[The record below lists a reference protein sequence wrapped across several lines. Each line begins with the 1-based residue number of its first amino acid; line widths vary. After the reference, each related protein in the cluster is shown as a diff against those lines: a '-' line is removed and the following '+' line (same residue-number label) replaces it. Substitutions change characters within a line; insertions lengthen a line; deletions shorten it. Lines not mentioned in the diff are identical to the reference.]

1 MPRAKR
7 SKQYKRLMNQYEMNF
22 GFREP
27 YQVLCDSQFLEAAIR
42 SKMDIDHIL
51 KTTLHGNTKLLIS
64 QCSMRW
70 LYARKNDPGIGAVI
84 DFAKEKIERRRCG
97 HHPSDYP
104 EPLKELDCLHSVVD
118 PSKNGVNKHRYV
130 CAIND
135 DEVRSSLRD
144 GIQVVPLLYI
154 RRSVLIMEPASSTTV
169 KARSRDEKAKF
180 TAELKSPGMK
190 RKRQQEDTDDEKGD
204 NDIEEGTELS
214 KPKKKKTY
222 GRKEPNP
229 LSVRKKKREDKPQH
243 VKNRST
249 ETAEAAELA
258 EAMQDNTTQP
268 ETGEASGRKR
278 RRKHKSKATNTA
290 ERVGDIQCTGSNVG
304 NAKRRLESQHFD
316 RFAGPQIMLQVDN
329 SFSKVQ
335 VQVQPQAQAPAPLPE
350 SNKADIRRHAHAQ
363 NTEAPMAAA
372 DVPEVDDFGLP
383 IPKYVSPVDDD
394 DKGEPEPAGATARA
408 LESGAAPKVPDAT
421 RNASL
426 QTERP
431 DMPRNGDG
439 SNPVDGASASAAP
452 TKASESSI
460 SEPPKQDTCDIPS
473 TSKETAPSEPG
484 KNSQASEVSS
494 PQSRG
499 HPSSNTAK
507 RRSTLSKDTQAI
519 SGPSI
524 KEIQANKQA
533 AEAEKAPHL
542 THSRDASAASHNLE
556 VSEFSHQQLTS
567 TKEKEDEDGDEDDGW
582 QTMPAYAPYDI
593 YDDDNRLIAKE
604 HNPDED
610 DTYGYAGLGG
620 AGKGYTRVIDDED
633 AESETSMDDNTRYLF
648 NNVKSTS
655 MTEMDE
661 EQRDAVSQLQATK
674 DLLTEGQRIAYVGIA
689 RLEMAGMVKDVEHV
703 DRLKRAKK
711 DVQLAVEALKM
722 WSQKIMVRLY
732 AHMDISS
739 AEQIM
744 IEQLSDHG
752 VQPFDLTPTLM
763 QNARVKNPMAETT
776 PASTPKIS
784 RKSTPRL
791 SVSSDASQEAS
802 VGPPPPYESHEGD
815 EMPEVKTP
823 SQLPS
828 TENIDIDLRWTVL
841 CDLFLVLIADGIYD
855 ARSRVLLER
864 VGKDLEVPWID
875 ICRFEKRVTDALEM
889 QQQAEQEN
897 WNEEEHLENRRKLA
911 LRKRYVMMGLATV
924 GGGLV
929 IGLSAGLLA
938 PLIGAGL
945 AAGFTTIG
953 VGGTSSFLAGA
964 GGAAIITSSAA
975 ASGSFMGGKA
985 AGRRTGAVKTFEYR
999 PLNNNKRVNL
1009 ILTISGWLTSK
1020 VDDVR
1025 LPFSTVDPIM
1035 GDLYSILWEPELL
1048 TSMGDTI
1055 NILATEALTQG
1066 LQQVLGSTILISLM
1080 AALQLPVVLSKLA
1093 YLIDNPWAV
1102 SLDRAW
1108 AAGLVLADSLID
1120 RNLGTRPITLVGY
1133 SLGSRVIFSCLLELA
1148 RKGAH
1153 GLVQNVYLFGAP
1165 IVVKKEEF
1173 VKARVVV
1180 AGRFVNGYN
1189 RNDWI
1194 LGYLFRLTNGGIR
1207 RIAGLATVDEIPEVE
1222 NFDCTKLVGGHMEY
1236 RSAMPRLLRECGWV
1250 VESDE
1255 FGEIED
1261 PDPDRHRERQIE
1273 LINEIEEAR
1282 KELEKEGQ
1290 SKKGKGGW
1298 GIFGRKK
1305 KAERQ
1310 DWEIYEDSKRADE
1323 SRNGEKSGSNNG
1335 VLFDVDA
1342 MRAELARDEE
1352 LQVKELASTLPPI
1365 KLDVSSSTQSSPRDM
1380 LRETKSVDGTMAWRS
1395 GEFDEHSFQHEQDDI
1410 RMTFDT
1416 AFRDPEP
1423 PLPPGKDYVNA
1434 PGPARPEIKTAH
1446 TTPNLALDDPWADE
1460 DEDFGKEKEISMTFA

>member
-1 MPRAKR
+1 M
-7 SKQYKRLMNQYEMNF
+7 
-22 GFREP
+22 
-27 YQVLCDSQFLEAAIR
+27 SQA
-42 SKMDIDHIL
+42 
-51 KTTLHGNTKLLIS
+51 
-64 QCSMRW
+64 
-70 LYARKNDPGIGAVI
+70 
-84 DFAKEKIERRRCG
+84 
-97 HHPSDYP
+97 
-104 EPLKELDCLHSVVD
+104 
-118 PSKNGVNKHRYV
+118 
-130 CAIND
+130 
-135 DEVRSSLRD
+135 
-144 GIQVVPLLYI
+144 
-154 RRSVLIMEPASSTTV
+154 
-169 KARSRDEKAKF
+169 
-180 TAELKSPGMK
+180 
-190 RKRQQEDTDDEKGD
+190 D
-204 NDIEEGTELS
+204 NSLS
-214 KPKKKKTY
+214 K
-222 GRKEPNP
+222 
-229 LSVRKKKREDKPQH
+229 L
-243 VKNRST
+243 
-249 ETAEAAELA
+249 
-258 EAMQDNTTQP
+258 
-268 ETGEASGRKR
+268 
-278 RRKHKSKATNTA
+278 
-290 ERVGDIQCTGSNVG
+290 
-304 NAKRRLESQHFD
+304 
-316 RFAGPQIMLQVDN
+316 
-329 SFSKVQ
+329 
-335 VQVQPQAQAPAPLPE
+335 QAQAPLPE
-350 SNKADIRRHAHAQ
+350 SDRASISRHPHAQ
-363 NTEAPMAAA
+363 NTEASMAAA

-383 IPKYVSPVDDD
+383 IRKHVSPVHDD
-394 DKGEPEPAGATARA
+394 DKDEHEPADATARA
-408 LESGAAPKVPDAT
+408 LESDVPCKVPDAT

-426 QTERP
+426 HAERL
-431 DMPRNGDG
+431 DMPKNGEG
-439 SNPVDGASASAAP
+439 SHPVEAASTSTTA
-452 TKASESSI
+452 TKT
-460 SEPPKQDTCDIPS
+460 SEPSIPDYPKQHARDATS
-473 TSKETAPSEPG
+473 TSKGAPLSETETKDQAP
-484 KNSQASEVSS
+484 EVSP
-494 PQSRG
+494 PQVVG
-499 HPSSNTAK
+499 PPSSNAAK
-507 RRSTLSKDTQAI
+507 RRNTLNKDVQAI

-533 AEAEKAPHL
+533 AETERDPHL
-542 THSRDASAASHNLE
+542 NHGRDASAATHNLE
-556 VSEFSHQQLTS
+556 VSEFSHQQLTAA
-567 TKEKEDEDGDEDDGW
+567 KEKEGDGGNDEW

-593 YDDDNRLIAKE
+593 YDDDNRLVAKE

-633 AESETSMDDNTRYLF
+633 AESQTSMDDNTRYLF

-689 RLEMAGMVKDVEHV
+689 RLEMAGMVKDAEHV
-703 DRLKRAKK
+703 ERLKKKK
-711 DVQLAVEALKM
+711 DVQIAVEALKM
-722 WSQKIMVRLY
+722 WSQKIMIRLY

-763 QNARVKNPMAETT
+763 QNARVRNPMAETT

-784 RKSTPRL
+784 RKSTPRP
-791 SVSSDASQEAS
+791 SISSDASQEAS
-802 VGPPPPYESHEGD
+802 AEPPPPYETHEGG
-815 EMPEVKTP
+815 EMPQVKTP

-828 TENIDIDLRWTVL
+828 TEKIDIDLRWTVL
-841 CDLFLVLIADGIYD
+841 CDLFLVLIADGVYD

-964 GGAAIITSSAA
+964 GGAAIITSGAA

-999 PLNNNKRVNL
+999 PLHNNKRVNL
-1009 ILTISGWLTSK
+1009 ILTISGWMTSK

-1173 VKARVVV
+1173 IKARVVV

-1189 RNDWI
+1189 QNDWI

-1207 RIAGLATVDEIPEVE
+1207 RVAGLATVDEIPEVE
-1222 NFDCTKLVGGHMEY
+1222 NFDCTKFVNGHMEY
-1236 RSAMPRLLRECGWV
+1236 RTAMPRLLRECGWV

-1282 KELEKEGQ
+1282 KELEREGQ
-1290 SKKGKGGW
+1290 SKKGKSGW

-1305 KAERQ
+1305 KGERQ

-1323 SRNGEKSGSNNG
+1323 SRAGDNGGSNNG

-1352 LQVKELASTLPPI
+1352 LQVKELASTLPPM
-1365 KLDVSSSTQSSPRDM
+1365 KLDLSPPTQSKPRDM
-1380 LRETKSVDGTMAWRS
+1380 LRETKSVDGTPTLRS
-1395 GEFDEHSFQHEQDDI
+1395 AELNGHPFQHEQDDI

-1416 AFRDPEP
+1416 GFRDSEP
-1423 PLPPGKDYVNA
+1423 PPPPIKDYVNTT
-1434 PGPARPEIKTAH
+1434 GPTRPEMKTSY

-1460 DEDFGKEKEISMTFA
+1460 DDDFGKEKEISMTFA

>member
-1 MPRAKR
+1 
-7 SKQYKRLMNQYEMNF
+7 
-22 GFREP
+22 
-27 YQVLCDSQFLEAAIR
+27 
-42 SKMDIDHIL
+42 
-51 KTTLHGNTKLLIS
+51 
-64 QCSMRW
+64 
-70 LYARKNDPGIGAVI
+70 
-84 DFAKEKIERRRCG
+84 
-97 HHPSDYP
+97 
-104 EPLKELDCLHSVVD
+104 
-118 PSKNGVNKHRYV
+118 
-130 CAIND
+130 
-135 DEVRSSLRD
+135 
-144 GIQVVPLLYI
+144 
-154 RRSVLIMEPASSTTV
+154 
-169 KARSRDEKAKF
+169 
-180 TAELKSPGMK
+180 
-190 RKRQQEDTDDEKGD
+190 
-204 NDIEEGTELS
+204 
-214 KPKKKKTY
+214 
-222 GRKEPNP
+222 
-229 LSVRKKKREDKPQH
+229 
-243 VKNRST
+243 
-249 ETAEAAELA
+249 
-258 EAMQDNTTQP
+258 
-268 ETGEASGRKR
+268 
-278 RRKHKSKATNTA
+278 
-290 ERVGDIQCTGSNVG
+290 
-304 NAKRRLESQHFD
+304 
-316 RFAGPQIMLQVDN
+316 
-329 SFSKVQ
+329 
-335 VQVQPQAQAPAPLPE
+335 
-350 SNKADIRRHAHAQ
+350 
-363 NTEAPMAAA
+363 MAAA
-372 DVPEVDDFGLP
+372 GIPEVDDFGLP
-383 IPKYVSPVDDD
+383 IRKYVSPIEEHDKSENESTGAKTRPIERNIPSEESDITHSGVLNTEHPETSKKGVDSQSVDEKTTSTSD
-394 DKGEPEPAGATARA
+394 TTKPDEPSVLNSEKKDFQDTPST
-408 LESGAAPKVPDAT
+408 PI
-421 RNASL
+421 
-426 QTERP
+426 
-431 DMPRNGDG
+431 
-439 SNPVDGASASAAP
+439 SNPTP
-452 TKASESSI
+452 TAEPKATP
-460 SEPPKQDTCDIPS
+460 PPKPESKNEVAEVGLPANTQPRSNS
-473 TSKETAPSEPG
+473 TKHRKAW
-484 KNSQASEVSS
+484 
-494 PQSRG
+494 
-499 HPSSNTAK
+499 
-507 RRSTLSKDTQAI
+507 SKDIQAI

-524 KEIQANKQA
+524 KEVQASKHA
-533 AEAEKAPHL
+533 EEAEKPPQID
-542 THSRDASAASHNLE
+542 HSRDASAASNSLQ
-556 VSEFSHQQLTS
+556 VSEFSHQKLTAP
-567 TKEKEDEDGDEDDGW
+567 KEEGRDNADDGW

-593 YDDDNRLIAKE
+593 YDDDNRLVAKE
-604 HNPDED
+604 HNPAED

-620 AGKGYTRVIDDED
+620 AGKGYTRVIADED

-655 MTEMDE
+655 LTEMDE

-689 RLEMAGMVKDVEHV
+689 RLELAGMVKDVENFEH
-703 DRLKRAKK
+703 LKKVKK
-711 DVQLAVEALKM
+711 DIQLAVETMKM

-752 VQPFDLTPTLM
+752 VQPGDLTPTLM

-784 RKSTPRL
+784 RKNSPRPSL
-791 SVSSDASQEAS
+791 SSNPGQEPSAE
-802 VGPPPPYESHEGD
+802 PPPPYESHDGED
-815 EMPEVKTP
+815 MPEVRTP

-828 TENIDIDLRWTVL
+828 TDRIDIDLRWTVL

-897 WNEEEHLENRRKLA
+897 WNEDEHLENRRKLA
-911 LRKRYVMMGLATV
+911 LRKRYMMMGLATV

-964 GGAAIITSSAA
+964 GGAAIITSGAA

-999 PLNNNKRVNL
+999 PLHNNKRVNL
-1009 ILTISGWLTSK
+1009 IVTISGWMTSK

-1025 LPFSTVDPIM
+1025 LPFSTVDPVM
-1035 GDLYSILWEPELL
+1035 GDLYAILWEPELL

-1108 AAGLVLADSLID
+1108 AAGLILADSLID

-1133 SLGSRVIFSCLLELA
+1133 SLGSRVIFACLLELA

-1153 GLVQNVYLFGAP
+1153 GIIQNVYLFGSP
-1165 IVVKKEEF
+1165 IVVKQEEF
-1173 VKARVVV
+1173 MKARVVV

-1189 RNDWI
+1189 QNDWI

-1207 RIAGLATVDEIPEVE
+1207 RVAGLATVDGVPGVE
-1222 NFDCTKLVGGHMEY
+1222 NFDCTQFVDGHMKY
-1236 RSAMPRLLRECGWV
+1236 RTAMPRLLRECGWA

-1261 PDPDRHRERQIE
+1261 PDPERHQERQRE

-1282 KELEKEGQ
+1282 KEQEKEEQ
-1290 SKKGKGGW
+1290 AKKGKGGW

-1305 KAERQ
+1305 KADRQ
-1310 DWEIYEDSKRADE
+1310 DWEIYEENKRTDE
-1323 SRNGEKSGSNNG
+1323 SRTEDKGSSNHG

-1342 MRAELARDEE
+1342 IRDELARDEE
-1352 LQVKELASTLPPI
+1352 LQVKELASTLPPM
-1365 KLDVSSSTQSSPRDM
+1365 KLDLSPSTPSKPRDI
-1380 LRETKSVDGTMAWRS
+1380 LRETKSVDGTPTLRS
-1395 GEFDEHSFQHEQDDI
+1395 GHFHEDTFQHEQDDI

-1416 AFRDPEP
+1416 AFRDPASP
-1423 PLPPGKDYVNA
+1423 PPPMKDHVNT
-1434 PGPARPEIKTAH
+1434 PGPTRPEMKSSH